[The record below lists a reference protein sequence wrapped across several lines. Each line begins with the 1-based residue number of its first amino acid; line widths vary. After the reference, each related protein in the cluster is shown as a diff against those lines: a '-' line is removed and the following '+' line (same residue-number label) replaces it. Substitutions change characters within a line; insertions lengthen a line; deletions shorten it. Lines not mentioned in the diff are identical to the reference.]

1 MSLFRRFF
9 PTAQERRDAEQVR
22 QIIEHAL
29 HKSRKPKGCAKS
41 AELGADIR
49 DRLLTLVYE
58 IEGET
63 GQPAVVFAADGTLID
78 PRLIEAL
85 SKRSDDGELLRLS
98 INFCFVN
105 PHATQY
111 VNEPW
116 PATVKQYHC
125 RPNSSEVI
133 HEKATLLAAFVVHNL
148 NVAVEAR
155 EQLKAAGFEGVDQS
169 LTEEQELLVK
179 CEEAAL
185 WYRIIDE
192 LAYGFIREFRSL
204 FIDYFLDTSAHLLG
218 LQGASPELICR
229 TMVERSEEYARYR
242 EWTADVDRM
251 AGTLLWKASKH
262 VGGPFGLECHFMCT
276 TMFGTLFL
284 MRVKRALVYELLMGQ
299 QKKE

>member
-1 MSLFRRFF
+1 MSLFRKLLRN
-9 PTAQERRDAEQVR
+9 TQQRRDAAQAEE
-22 QIIEHAL
+22 IIELAL
-29 HKSRKPKGCAKS
+29 RRSREPKGCAKS

-49 DRLLTLVYE
+49 NRLLTVVHE
-58 IEGET
+58 IEKET
-63 GQPAVVFAADGTLID
+63 GEPAVVFAADGTLIH

-85 SKRSDDGELLRLS
+85 GKRRDDGEPLRLS
-98 INFCFVN
+98 INSCFIN

-116 PATVKQYHC
+116 PTTVDRYHC
-125 RPNSSEVI
+125 RPNGGEVI

-155 EQLKAAGFEGVDQS
+155 EQLKAAGFEGVEQS

-204 FIDYFLDTSAHLLG
+204 FVDYFLDTSAHLLG
-218 LQGASPELICR
+218 LQGASPALICQ

-262 VGGPFGLECHFMCT
+262 VGGPFGLERHFMFT

-284 MRVKRALVYELLMGQ
+284 MRVERALVYELLTGS
-299 QKKE
+299 QKKK

>member
-1 MSLFRRFF
+1 MSLFRKLF
-9 PTAQERRDAEQVR
+9 PNTQQRRDAAQAEE
-22 QIIEHAL
+22 IIERAL
-29 HKSRKPKGCAKS
+29 RRSREPKGCAKS

-49 DRLLTLVYE
+49 DRLLTVVHE
-58 IEGET
+58 IEKET
-63 GQPAVVFAADGTLID
+63 GEPAVVFAADGTLIH

-85 SKRSDDGELLRLS
+85 GKRRDDGELLRLS
-98 INFCFVN
+98 INSCFIN

-116 PATVKQYHC
+116 PTTVDRYHC
-125 RPNSSEVI
+125 RPNGGELI

-155 EQLKAAGFEGVDQS
+155 EQLKAAGFEGVELS
-169 LTEEQELLVK
+169 LTEEQKLLVK

-204 FIDYFLDTSAHLLG
+204 FVDYFLDTSAHLLG
-218 LQGASPELICR
+218 LQGASPDLICR

-262 VGGPFGLECHFMCT
+262 VGGPFGLERHFMFT

-284 MRVKRALVYELLMGQ
+284 MRVERALVYELLTGQ